1 MADSRE
7 EEWRGVADYGE
18 DKSKIYSMIWHVYTK
33 YKEQFIKRK
42 FLLAVPHPKGGNI
55 VWTCVQDH
63 IIEGKEYYGSI

>member
-33 YKEQFIKRK
+33 YKE
-42 FLLAVPHPKGGNI
+42 
-55 VWTCVQDH
+55 
-63 IIEGKEYYGSI
+63 